1 MEILVWQSLAIAI
14 WVALV
19 QSRAFFGLATL
30 TLRFS
35 PMMTGLV
42 VGIVLGDVPK
52 AMMITAAIQLFYM
65 GVFAPGGQMPS
76 EPAVAAAI
84 AVPVALMSNMSP
96 EESVAIAVPVGLLG
110 GYLYQFRFFLNTFVG
125 KLWDKY
131 AAETNDAG
139 LFRSIILYPF
149 LISLAI
155 YIPFMFITLQYGA
168 PLIANFVEAN
178 ASGKIFHVL
187 TVIGGGLAAI
197 GIGVSIYVI
206 GKKDYMVFFFLAYFL
221 SVAFKELEIMMV
233 VWAIIGALMAAIFV
247 LVKNEAVDL
256 ASKE

>member
-1 MEILVWQSLAIAI
+1 MKILVWQSLAIAI

-42 VGIVLGDVPK
+42 VGVVMGEVSQ

-76 EPAVAAAI
+76 EPAVATAI

-110 GYLYQFRFFLNTFVG
+110 GYLYQFRFFLNTFIG
-125 KLWDKY
+125 KITDRY
-131 AAETNDAG
+131 AEEGNARG
-139 LFRSIILYPF
+139 LERSIILYPF
-149 LISLAI
+149 LVSLAI

-168 PLIANFVEAN
+168 PVIASFVEAN
-178 ASGKIFHVL
+178 ASGKIFHIL

-206 GKKDYMVFFFLAYFL
+206 GKKDYLVFFFLAYFL
-221 SVAFKELEIMMV
+221 SVALRDLKIQMV
-233 VWAIIGALMAAIFV
+233 VWAILGALMAMIFV
-247 LVKNEAVDL
+247 LVKNEAAD
-256 ASKE
+256 AAGM

>member
-1 MEILVWQSLAIAI
+1 MEIQIWQSLAIAI

-42 VGIVLGDVPK
+42 VGIVLKDVPK

-84 AVPVALMSNMSP
+84 AVPIAIMSNMSP

-125 KLWDKY
+125 KITDKH
-131 AAETNDAG
+131 AENVNARG
-139 LFRSIILYPF
+139 LERSIILYPF

-168 PLIANFVEAN
+168 PVIANFVEAN
-178 ASGKIFHVL
+178 ASGKIFHIL

-197 GIGVSIYVI
+197 GIAVSIYVI
-206 GKKDYMVFFFLAYFL
+206 GKKDYLVFFFLAYFL
-221 SVAFKELEIMMV
+221 AVALRDLKILMI
-233 VWAIIGALMAAIFV
+233 VWAILGALMAMIFV
-247 LVKNEAVDL
+247 LVKNETSEA
-256 ASKE
+256 KGQ